1 MHSLGQKAVETAADA
16 ASSSGPAKIFVHDS
30 FQQRKVE
37 LVPVVPGEIRMYVC
51 GPTVYNLFHVGN
63 ARPLVVFDVVARH
76 LRARGYRVTFVRN
89 VTDVD
94 DKIISRANECGDD
107 PKCFA
112 ARWTAEYRR
121 DYQALGCQPP
131 DVEPLA
137 TEHIPEMI
145 AQIEQLIARGIAYE
159 SSGSVYF
166 AVSAFAAYGELS
178 RLPREDQLCGARKEI
193 EDGKRE
199 PADFALW
206 KAAKPEEPSWPSPW
220 GPGRPGWHIEC
231 SAMSE
236 KYLGSTFDIHGGGI
250 DLRFPHHEN
259 ERAQSQGLHGPG
271 TFARYWLHNGFI
283 GFRWV
288 FGDKL
293 LAEGSKIAKS
303 DEAMRKL
310 YHMFVARNCI
320 ERHGGEAV
328 RLWLLT
334 TQYRNPLAFD
344 LDMNP
349 DDPPETATFR
359 LPGLEEAEKRIEYGY
374 QTRQRLDDALHGQ
387 KPEAPGVVL
396 PEADGWLERLFAALD
411 DDFNTP
417 MALAEWSGALA
428 LANRV
433 LDGKVTPPP
442 AKDVRRRTLQRL
454 SIDLERAGA
463 VLGLLTRNP
472 AEFLAEHRLRRIQ
485 VRGLDAAQIESQLAE
500 RAQARQA
507 KDFAKSDALRQSL
520 WELGVEVMD
529 TPTGT
534 RWRVRD

>member
-1 MHSLGQKAVETAADA
+1 
-16 ASSSGPAKIFVHDS
+16 
-30 FQQRKVE
+30 
-37 LVPVVPGEIRMYVC
+37 
-51 GPTVYNLFHVGN
+51 
-63 ARPLVVFDVVARH
+63 
-76 LRARGYRVTFVRN
+76 
-89 VTDVD
+89 
-94 DKIISRANECGDD
+94 
-107 PKCFA
+107 
-112 ARWTAEYRR
+112 
-121 DYQALGCQPP
+121 
-131 DVEPLA
+131 
-137 TEHIPEMI
+137 
-145 AQIEQLIARGIAYE
+145 
-159 SSGSVYF
+159 
-166 AVSAFAAYGELS
+166 
-178 RLPREDQLCGARKEI
+178 
-193 EDGKRE
+193 
-199 PADFALW
+199 
-206 KAAKPEEPSWPSPW
+206 
-220 GPGRPGWHIEC
+220 
-231 SAMSE
+231 
-236 KYLGSTFDIHGGGI
+236 
-250 DLRFPHHEN
+250 
-259 ERAQSQGLHGPG
+259 
-271 TFARYWLHNGFI
+271 
-283 GFRWV
+283 
-288 FGDKL
+288 
-293 LAEGSKIAKS
+293 
-303 DEAMRKL
+303 MRKL

-374 QTRQRLDDALHGQ
+374 QTRQRLDDALNGQ

-454 SIDLERAGA
+454 SIDLGRAGE
-463 VLGLLTRNP
+463 VLGLLTRTS